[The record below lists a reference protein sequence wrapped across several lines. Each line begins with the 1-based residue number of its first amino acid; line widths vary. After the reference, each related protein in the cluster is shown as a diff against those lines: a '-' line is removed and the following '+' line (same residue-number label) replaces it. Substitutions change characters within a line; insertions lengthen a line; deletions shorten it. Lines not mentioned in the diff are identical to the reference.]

1 LAAKFVSQILASGAS
16 CPQDDIDEVVVYCD
30 AACGSAFLVGTQ
42 RALRWYYAFAVLDMV
57 CYGARERPL
66 DTVLTCPSP
75 ILPYILY
82 VLSREH
88 LEMRLSY
95 SRSAGTMNDN
105 TIEALQRGHCVIE
118 TS

>member
-1 LAAKFVSQILASGAS
+1 
-16 CPQDDIDEVVVYCD
+16 
-30 AACGSAFLVGTQ
+30 
-42 RALRWYYAFAVLDMV
+42 
-57 CYGARERPL
+57 
-66 DTVLTCPSP
+66 
-75 ILPYILY
+75 